1 MLALNTNNKKV
12 LYNIYLNVKR
22 KYILYKFSLCFY
34 NIILLVLH
42 VQSLKIYIT
51 NICQKIT
58 CLNKVR

>member
-42 VQSLKIYIT
+42 VQS
-51 NICQKIT
+51 
-58 CLNKVR
+58 